1 MRNRAAGFCLWW
13 LALVGILWIVFDKAI
28 RESLATTYH
37 SYLVVVPLA
46 VAYMIWSSRD
56 RIFLTPSYSTRTA
69 IRLSIAPVLVL
80 GVACLL
86 GSRLSPLLV
95 AFVVLVSFI
104 LLIVAGFVCFF
115 GTHALQAAR
124 FPLALLLLMAPMPTV
139 AADKIISFLQAGST
153 ELTRLIFVAIG
164 VPVLREGFVLR
175 IPGVSI
181 EVARECSGINSTIAL
196 VITLLVVAYETL
208 RTTSRRVLLLLLS
221 VPLSIIKNAIRIVTL
236 ALLAIYVDPSF
247 LTGRLHHQGGFVF
260 FLIALALMYPVW
272 RLLQKSERG
281 EYDHANRQASAA
293 RSASAP

>member
-1 MRNRAAGFCLWW
+1 VNRYHRGLKQVSMRNRTAGFCLWC
-13 LALVGILWIVFDKAI
+13 LAVVGILWFVFDKAI

-37 SYLVVVPLA
+37 SHLVVVPLA

-69 IRLSIAPVLVL
+69 VRLSIAPIFVL

-86 GSRLSPLLV
+86 GSRLSP
-95 AFVVLVSFI
+95 
-104 LLIVAGFVCFF
+104 
-115 GTHALQAAR
+115 
-124 FPLALLLLMAPMPTV
+124 ALLLLMAPIPTV
-139 AADKIISFLQAGST
+139 VADKIISFLQAGST

-164 VPVLREGFVLR
+164 IPVLREGFVLR

-221 VPLSIIKNAIRIVTL
+221 IPLSIIKNAVRIVTL
-236 ALLAIYVDPSF
+236 TLLAIYVDPSF

-260 FLIALALMYPVW
+260 FLIALILMYPVW
-272 RLLQKSERG
+272 RLLQKGERR
-281 EYDHANRQASAA
+281 EYERANQQASLA